1 MLADGEYANLEFTTT
16 APPNSP
22 GSFMCTVLTLYTD
35 IISAI
40 LPYMCIIHADLFNL
54 YVSVYYRRQLSL
66 FRFKDSSLSQKPRHI
81 HEVLFDFDQESWF
94 HNFTTNSTARSAF
107 AVFFLL
113 SHGSAKWIWPLG
125 SNCEHAN
132 FLDCSVWYHVYVFW
146 ASSSEMFLGYL
157 KM

>member
-54 YVSVYYRRQLSL
+54 YVLVYYRRQLSL

-81 HEVLFDFDQESWF
+81 HEVLFDFDQES
-94 HNFTTNSTARSAF
+94 
-107 AVFFLL
+107 
-113 SHGSAKWIWPLG
+113 
-125 SNCEHAN
+125 
-132 FLDCSVWYHVYVFW
+132 
-146 ASSSEMFLGYL
+146 
-157 KM
+157 